1 MTVPKKKA
9 GSCHQRKEEWI
20 QDGKSRQHP
29 PVSVPSPQCCAKL
42 LRLYLTLST
51 QGPLSGDSPG
61 KNPGVGCHALLQGIF
76 PTQGSNPSLMSP
88 ALAHGFFTTSAI
100 WEALL
105 PSN

>member
-1 MTVPKKKA
+1 MDT
-9 GSCHQRKEEWI
+9 GWEE
-20 QDGKSRQHP
+20 QTTPTSA
-29 PVSVPSPQCCAKL
+29 PSQYCVKL
-42 LRLYLTLST
+42 LQQYLTLST

-76 PTQGSNPSLMSP
+76 PTQGSNPALMSP
-88 ALAHGFFTTSAI
+88 ALGRRFFSTSTV